1 MDTRNSIASG
11 DILDADRRIAQLEA
25 EVRELQRVETQFRM
39 LLEAAPDATVV
50 VDETGDIVLVNEQT
64 EKTFGYGREG
74 LLGQPVEILVPE
86 RFREQHLAHRASYS
100 KCPHRRAMGANIE
113 LFGRR
118 SDGTEFPAEISLS
131 PRQTEDGVLVFCSI
145 RDVTQRKAAEK
156 ALLESEERFEL
167 AVRGT
172 DAGIWDWN
180 LRTNQVYFSSRWK
193 GMLGYEDDEI
203 IGHFDEWKSRIHQD
217 DLNRA
222 METVRRYLD
231 SEIPEYSIEHRL
243 KHKNG
248 SYRWIL
254 ARGAALR
261 DDNGHPYRMAG
272 SHIDI
277 TELKQTQAVLHD
289 RHVQLAAAQQIQE
302 HLLPQRPPVIPGL
315 DVIGASHPAEFA
327 AGDHFDYFRM
337 PDSSLAVVI
346 GDVTGHGFGPA
357 LIMASVHTLLR
368 SLSQRYCDI
377 SDILHHANHFLC
389 EETADHF
396 FATVFF
402 ARIDTETRR
411 LEYASAGHPPAY
423 VFAENGELKARL
435 AATGIPLGIYPDE
448 PTPMGCGLEL
458 EQGDVVLMLTDG
470 AIEVQSPDGDLFG
483 MERVI
488 ECVRQC
494 RGESAQGIIDCLYE
508 TVLEFSGRESPD
520 DDVTA
525 VVLKVGPKNTIDSAS

>member
-1 MDTRNSIASG
+1 MDATESIV
-11 DILDADRRIAQLEA
+11 ADDTSDTGRRIADLEA
-25 EVRELQRVETQFRM
+25 QVRELQRVETQFRM
-39 LLEAAPDATVV
+39 LLEAAPDAVV
-50 VDETGDIVLVNEQT
+50 IVDETGDIVLVNEQT
-64 EKTFGYGREG
+64 EKTFGYTRQE

-86 RFREQHLAHRASYS
+86 RFRTQHLTHRGTYAQ
-100 KCPHRRAMGANIE
+100 CPRTRTMGASVE
-113 LFGRR
+113 LYGRR
-118 SDGTEFPAEISLS
+118 RDGSEFPAEISLS
-131 PRQTEDGVLVFCSI
+131 PRQTEDGSLVFCAV
-145 RDVTQRKAAEK
+145 RDVTRRKKAEK

-172 DAGIWDWN
+172 DAGIWDWD
-180 LRTNQVYFSSRWK
+180 LRSNQVYFSSRWK

-203 IGHFDEWKSRIHQD
+203 VNHFDEWKARIHPD
-217 DLNRA
+217 DHPRA
-222 METVRRYLD
+222 IETVRRYLD
-231 SEIPEYSIEHRL
+231 GETHEYSLEHRL

-248 SYRWIL
+248 TYRWIL

-261 DDNGHPYRMAG
+261 DDDGRPYRMAG

-277 TELKQTQAVLHD
+277 TELKQTQEVLHD

-302 HLLPQRPPVIPGL
+302 HLLPQRPPAIPGL

-337 PDSSLAVVI
+337 PDDSLAIVI

-357 LIMASVHTLLR
+357 LIMASVHTLIR
-368 SLSQRYCDI
+368 SLSQRYCDV

-402 ARIDTETRR
+402 ARVDTETRR

-423 VFAENGELKARL
+423 IFDRNGELKTRL
-435 AATGIPLGIYPDE
+435 ASTGIPIGIYPDE
-448 PTPMGCGLEL
+448 TIPMGRSVTLE
-458 EQGDVVLMLTDG
+458 EGDVVLMLTDG
-470 AIEVQSPDGDLFG
+470 AIEIQSPDGDLFG
-483 MERVI
+483 VDRAI
-488 ECVRQC
+488 QCVQHCLNR
-494 RGESAQGIIDCLYE
+494 SAQGIIDCLYE
-508 TVLEFSGRESPD
+508 TVLEFSGRESPE

-525 VVLKVGPKNTIDSAS
+525 VVLKVGPKNQIETAI

>member
-1 MDTRNSIASG
+1 MESRDLLVADGTSDT
-11 DILDADRRIAQLEA
+11 DRRIAELEA
-25 EVRELQRVETQFRM
+25 QVRELQRVETRFRM
-39 LLEAAPDATVV
+39 LLETAPDAVV
-50 VDETGDIVLVNEQT
+50 IVDESGAIVLVNEQT
-64 EKTFGYGREG
+64 EQTFGYKREE

-86 RFREQHLAHRASYS
+86 RFREEHLSYRGTYAQ
-100 KCPHRRAMGANIE
+100 CPHSRSMGASVE

-118 SDGTEFPAEISLS
+118 RDGSEFPAEISLS
-131 PRQTEDGVLVFCSI
+131 PRRMEEGTLIFCAV
-145 RDVTQRKAAEK
+145 RDVTRRKVAEK
-156 ALLESEERFEL
+156 ALQESEERFEL

-172 DAGIWDWN
+172 DAGIWDWD
-180 LRTNQVYFSSRWK
+180 LRSNQVYFSSRWK
-193 GMLGYEDDEI
+193 GMLGYKDDEI
-203 IGHFDEWKSRIHQD
+203 IGHFDEWESRIHPD
-217 DLNRA
+217 DRNRA
-222 METVRRYLD
+222 LEAVRRYLD
-231 SEIPEYSIEHRL
+231 GETHEYSIEHQL

-261 DDNGHPYRMAG
+261 DDRGQPYRMAG

-302 HLLPQRPPVIPGL
+302 HLLPQRPPTIPGL

-337 PDSSLAVVI
+337 PDDSLAIVI

-357 LIMASVHTLLR
+357 LIMASVHTLIR
-368 SLSQRYCDI
+368 SLSQRYCDV

-402 ARIDTETRR
+402 ARVNTETRR

-423 VFAENGELKARL
+423 IFDRNGELKTRL
-435 AATGIPLGIYPDE
+435 VSTGIPLGIYPDE
-448 PTPMGCGLEL
+448 TIPMGRSLTLE
-458 EQGDVVLMLTDG
+458 EGDVVLMLTDG
-470 AIEVQSPDGDLFG
+470 AIEIQSPDGDLFG
-483 MERVI
+483 VDRVL
-488 ECVRQC
+488 ECVRGC
-494 RGESAQGIIDCLYE
+494 LKGSAQGIIDCLYE
-508 TVLEFSGRESPD
+508 TVLEFSGRESPE

-525 VVLKVGPKNTIDSAS
+525 VVLKVGAKNQIETAS

>member
-203 IGHFDEWKSRIHQD
+203 IGHFDEWKSRIHPD